1 VAHTRTCTRTVAD
14 DRTRVHSACA
24 CQAENLV
31 SYIAQVRAGWKAK
44 VLEEPEQAKLPQDKD
59 SAAWAEGALKP
70 NAAEMTQVRPGC
82 FLPYLSVFR
91 HRSLLAAGD

>member
-1 VAHTRTCTRTVAD
+1 VAYTRTCTRTVAD

-59 SAAWAEGALKP
+59 AACAEGALKP

-82 FLPYLSVFR
+82 FLPCVSVLR